1 MVRGVR
7 TMKRLAAAVLSLSA
21 AGLLAIAGYEG
32 YSEVA
37 YMPTAQD
44 VWTIG
49 FGSTQGVRP
58 GDRVSVQQALSRL
71 RKDVAQAEGSLVKCV
86 KVPLSQ
92 DEFDAYTSFAFNV
105 GEEQFCGSTLVKK
118 LNAGDYSGAC
128 SELRR
133 WVYQGGVK
141 LPGLEQRRADEFL
154 TCMGLKER

>member
-1 MVRGVR
+1 MRGVR
-7 TMKRLAAAVLSLSA
+7 TMKRVAVAVLSLSA

-58 GDRVSVQQALSRL
+58 GDRVSVPQALSRL

-92 DEFDAYTSFAFNV
+92 DEFDA
-105 GEEQFCGSTLVKK
+105 
-118 LNAGDYSGAC
+118 
-128 SELRR
+128 
-133 WVYQGGVK
+133 
-141 LPGLEQRRADEFL
+141 
-154 TCMGLKER
+154 